1 MLLKRQHQA
10 IRIVWRPAIS
20 AWVSSFALHV
30 AAVAILCHVAFR
42 VDPWPLSHNQ
52 TGSVIQIKTVQGVGT
67 GSADLM
73 SPVTMVADRQG
84 TSLRIMIE
92 SAVAHAQGRPIE
104 AGLEKLRQMGGQ
116 LQQISTVANV
126 RALSRQIKSVFG
138 RDSLN
143 APPTE
148 LTFGFD
154 FATAQFQDI
163 IETEPGVFRALLIDQ
178 FGNLYETDINAETAQ
193 QVQRLLV
200 LMEEY
205 PLLRAVYEDI
215 VCSLLNQLGGTGPQA

>member
-1 MLLKRQHQA
+1 MLLKRQLQA
-10 IRIVWRPAIS
+10 IRIAWRPGIC
-20 AWVSSFALHV
+20 AWVSSFTLHV

-42 VDPWPLSHNQ
+42 IDPWRLTPNRP
-52 TGSVIQIKTVQGVGT
+52 GSVIQIQTIPAVGT
-67 GSADLM
+67 DSAELV

-84 TSLRIMIE
+84 TSLKMMIE
-92 SAVAHAQGRPIE
+92 SAVAQAQGRPME

-116 LQQISTVANV
+116 LQQISTVANI

-138 RDSLN
+138 GDSF
-143 APPTE
+143 APPAE

-154 FATAQFQDI
+154 FATAQFQEI
-163 IETEPGVFRALLIDQ
+163 IETEPGVFRALLVDR
-178 FGNLYETDINAETAQ
+178 FGNLYDTDINAETAQ

-215 VCSLLNQLGGTGPQA
+215 VCSLLNQLGATGPSA